1 MSLTDNDDF
10 LDELLEDSQFKNN
23 PNLLQI
29 GAKVPRTLEQML
41 ELNKCEE
48 DPIYFIKNY
57 IKVIHPDKGLVLMD
71 LYEYQERMIRAY
83 HENKRVIFL
92 TARQQGKTTVSA
104 AYFVWYILFNKAK
117 SVAILANKQ
126 ATADEIM
133 DRVRLAYE
141 NLPKW
146 MQQGVQTWNKRTIVL
161 ENGSKCFGAA
171 TSKSGTRGK
180 TVNLL
185 YLDEFAFVEN
195 NQANEFFTAV
205 YPTITAG
212 RESKVF
218 MTSTPNGFNH
228 FYKFWNEADPER
240 GKGWNGFHRLRVHWY
255 ETPGRDQT
263 WYETQK
269 AVLGELK
276 AAQELDAEFLGSSLQ
291 LLSAATMSRLSYENP
306 IREYKDKYKGL
317 KIYSDPAKDR
327 NYVMTVDVSRGR
339 HLDSHAFW
347 VVDVSAQPYKIV
359 ATYNNNETS
368 PLMYATIIYQICK
381 NYNEA
386 YVLVEIN
393 DVGSE
398 VANALYYEWEYENM
412 FWTKAG
418 DLLGKRGADPYPGIR
433 TTKKT
438 KRIGCAN
445 LKDLIEKEAL
455 MVNDFQT
462 ITELSTFV
470 QSQSGS
476 YEADEGF
483 HDDMV
488 MCGVL
493 FAWLQ
498 SQPWFKDLTD
508 RDMRSEM
515 YSDAIRQ
522 AEEDLLPSFGYSNG
536 QENEFGGTEYDVEAM
551 RLLLN

>member
-1 MSLTDNDDF
+1 MLHLNLN
-10 LDELLEDSQFKNN
+10 LDLVQLLEAIQFKNN
-23 PNLLQI
+23 ANLRPCGVDI
-29 GAKVPRTLEQML
+29 PYTDEMAK
-41 ELNKCEE
+41 ELLRCED

-57 IKVIHPDKGLVLMD
+57 VKVVHPDRGIVLME
-71 LYEYQERMIRAY
+71 LYEYQERMIKAY

-104 AYFVWYILFNKAK
+104 AYFIWYILFNKDK

-146 MQQGVQTWNKRTIVL
+146 MQQGVKTWNKRTIVL
-161 ENGSKCFGAA
+161 ENGSKAFGAA
-171 TSKSGTRGK
+171 TSKTGTRGK

-212 RESKVF
+212 VGSKVF

-228 FYKFWNEADPER
+228 FYKFWNEADPT
-240 GKGWNGFHRLRVHWY
+240 KKNFNGFYRLRVHWH
-255 ETPGRDQT
+255 ETPGRDQA
-263 WYETQK
+263 WYDTQY

-291 LLSAATMSRLSYENP
+291 LLKASTMARLTHDEPLKSYDG
-306 IREYKDKYKGL
+306 EYVGLRIYTPPKKDH
-317 KIYSDPAKDR
+317 S
-327 NYVMTVDVSRGR
+327 YVMTVDVSRGR
-339 HLDSHAFW
+339 HLDDSAFW
-347 VVDVSAQPYKIV
+347 VVDVTQQPYRIV
-359 ATYNNNETS
+359 ATFNNNEVS
-368 PLMYATIIYQICK
+368 PLMYANIVHKICK
-381 NYNEA
+381 NYNDA

-398 VANALYYEWEYENM
+398 VANSLYYDFEYENM
-412 FWTKAG
+412 FWTKSG
-418 DLLGKRGADPYPGIR
+418 DVLGKKGADPYPGIR

-445 LKDLIEKEAL
+445 LKDLVEKNNL
-455 MVNDFQT
+455 LINDYLT
-462 ITELSTFV
+462 ISQLSTFV
-470 QSQSGS
+470 QSKSGS

-483 HDDMV
+483 KDDMV

-493 FAWLQ
+493 FSWMA

-508 RDMRSEM
+508 QDMRIQM
-515 YSDAIRQ
+515 YENSIKQIEDDLTPAI
-522 AEEDLLPSFGYSNG
+522 FFSNG
-536 QENEFGGTEYDVEAM
+536 IDDDPIDRGLMGYLD
-551 RLLLN
+551 